1 MPHNAVD
8 DNLAEGRAARCDWHM
23 STVRNYRSRWRR
35 RLGHWLPGDLYSALN
50 ETHWMGAR
58 ALKNPLDAWIYQ
70 EIIHETRPETI
81 LELGSA
87 FGGGTL
93 FFCHMLDLIG
103 APGLVVSVDHDHGA
117 FQAQHPRIVLVT
129 GDSRD
134 DATISHALKLCDR
147 KRAMMIH
154 DASHDAEV
162 VLADLHAYSPAV
174 ASGCYLVV
182 EDGIGDVLP
191 ARKGGRRTP
200 GPLNATERFASE
212 SPDFEVDESRERFVA
227 TYNPRGFLRRR

>member
-1 MPHNAVD
+1 LVK
-8 DNLAEGRAARCDWHM
+8 
-23 STVRNYRSRWRR
+23 
-35 RLGHWLPGDLYSALN
+35 DLYSALDN
-50 ETHWMGAR
+50 SSWMGVR

-93 FFCHMLDLIG
+93 FFCNMLDLIA
-103 APGLVVSVDHDHGA
+103 APGQVVSVDHSHAKFG
-117 FQAQHPRIVLVT
+117 AQHPRIVLVT
-129 GDSRD
+129 GDSREKE
-134 DATISHALKLCDR
+134 TIARALDLCR
-147 KRAMMIH
+147 GQRTMMIH

-174 ASGCYLVV
+174 SSGCYLVV
-182 EDGIGDVLP
+182 EDGVGDVIQ
-191 ARKGGRRTP
+191 ARKGGRPTA
-200 GPLNATERFASE
+200 GPLVASERFASE
-212 SPDFEVDESRERFVA
+212 NGNFEIDDTRERFVA